1 MLPNQAISFSLDP
14 EIPITWRYI
23 SVTITRSRMVGTLV
37 PRFVPYQGFM
47 KFTRISRKCYLE
59 RTKSIYDRSEGFQLM
74 AARAGTI
81 IIVSAACIAMISG
94 CGKAHDS
101 NALDQQSDAILRAVP
116 NTVEFVNNAPR
127 NCVEVGIKL
136 SNDEMFAKVWVKHKR
151 ANCAGYGGNSY
162 VILRKHGNSCLLY
175 TSDAADDL
183 LCVDLGGRRII

>member
-1 MLPNQAISFSLDP
+1 
-14 EIPITWRYI
+14 
-23 SVTITRSRMVGTLV
+23 
-37 PRFVPYQGFM
+37 
-47 KFTRISRKCYLE
+47 
-59 RTKSIYDRSEGFQLM
+59 M

-162 VILRKHGNSCLLY
+162 VILRKHGNRWTKLFNGTYAPSCAFGIPSEL
-175 TSDAADDL
+175 AP
-183 LCVDLGGRRII
+183 CINRHG